1 MHRGRSAGMAYLELA
16 WDAIL
21 GNFGCRNISF
31 FTSSALP
38 GFIQAARTWQGDRQ
52 GDNMLPNIIFNVVF
66 EPVDIKIYISIKFL
80 DK

>member
-1 MHRGRSAGMAYLELA
+1 MTYLELA

-38 GFIQAARTWQGDRQ
+38 VFRQAARTGQGDRQ
-52 GDNMLPNIIFNVVF
+52 GGNMLPNIIFNVVLK
-66 EPVDIKIYISIKFL
+66 PVDIKIYI
-80 DK
+80 